1 MLSRVADN
9 LYWFGRYLTRAENTA
24 RLVNVHGYLLFDLPA
39 QMRFGWLPLVQILGG
54 EVEFSAKYGDDASEA
69 NVMRFLLLEPSYSGS
84 LHNSLHRAREILRT
98 IRECV
103 PREVWEHLNDLHYLL
118 QERGEKSLARAK
130 RQELLQRILDGT
142 LLIAALVNANMSHD
156 VGFQFLGLG
165 TALEQADMTT
175 RIIDV
180 RSLRVILPK
189 TAEALAPFQS
199 IQWLGVLRSL
209 MAEPM
214 YRRHV
219 HHRVSGPTV
228 LRFLLQDREF
238 PRSVLFCLHAISA
251 ILPKLPPDRPLER
264 SLERLRALVADA
276 DVELLLQGGLAEFMD
291 EIQVGLGEAHD
302 AVRSAYFAV

>member
-9 LYWFGRYLTRAENTA
+9 LYWFGRYLTRAENSA
-24 RLVNVHGYLLFDLPA
+24 RLVNVHGYLLFDLPK
-39 QMRFGWLPLVQILGG
+39 QVPFGWLPLVQILGG
-54 EVEFSAKYGDDASEA
+54 EAEFTATYGDDASEG
-69 NVMRFLLLEPSYSGS
+69 NVMRFLLLDPDYSGS
-84 LHNSLHRAREILRT
+84 LHNTLHRAREILRT

-103 PREVWEHLNDLHYLL
+103 PREVWEHVNDLHYLV
-118 QERGEKSLARAK
+118 QERGEKSLTRAK

-142 LLIAALVNANMSHD
+142 LLIAALLNANMSHD

-165 TALEQADMTT
+165 THIEQADMTT

-180 RSLRVILPK
+180 RSSRVILPK
-189 TAEALAPFQS
+189 TAEEIGPFQS

-238 PRSVLFCLHAISA
+238 PRSVLFCLHAMSA
-251 ILPKLPPDRPLER
+251 MLPKLPPDRALER

-276 DVELLLQGGLAEFMD
+276 NVALLLEGGLAEFMD
-291 EIQVGLGEAHD
+291 EIQVGLGEVHG
-302 AVRSAYFAV
+302 AVSAAYFEP